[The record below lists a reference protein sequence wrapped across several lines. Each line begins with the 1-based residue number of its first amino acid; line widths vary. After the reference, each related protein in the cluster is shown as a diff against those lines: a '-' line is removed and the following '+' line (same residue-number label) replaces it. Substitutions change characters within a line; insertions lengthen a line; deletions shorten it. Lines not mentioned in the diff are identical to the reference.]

1 MDKKSRFSRY
11 RTRIRERK
19 QLDTM
24 EMMTTDVLNNAPYV
38 CSYILLTFLLFE
50 LILLNP
56 APLHNKRS
64 RVF

>member
-1 MDKKSRFSRY
+1 MSDEDDNEIQMIMDKKSRFSRY

-24 EMMTTDVLNNAPYV
+24 EMLTTDVLNNAPYA

-50 LILLNP
+50 
-56 APLHNKRS
+56 
-64 RVF
+64 